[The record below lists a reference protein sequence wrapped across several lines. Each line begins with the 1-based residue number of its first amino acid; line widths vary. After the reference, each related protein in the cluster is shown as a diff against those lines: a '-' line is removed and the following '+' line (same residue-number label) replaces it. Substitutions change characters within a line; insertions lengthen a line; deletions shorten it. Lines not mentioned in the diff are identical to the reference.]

1 VATVIFVT
9 MNVGD
14 FMTVTDLD
22 VGDKITMLPIRSPT
36 SQISHQMIW
45 SPTTNRCQRCNL
57 CNIFLR
63 NITSNDTPD
72 TFRKCLIYTRYRLKF
87 VLNTCYHVGTN
98 TMIFELFHISII
110 QAPYHKSV
118 FSKLTTSVSLSLFFS
133 EKSRKSFLLKM
144 A

>member
-1 VATVIFVT
+1 
-9 MNVGD
+9 
-14 FMTVTDLD
+14 
-22 VGDKITMLPIRSPT
+22 MLAIRSPK
-36 SQISHQMIW
+36 SQICHQL
-45 SPTTNRCQRCNL
+45 SFRLRNRCNL
-57 CNIFLR
+57 CNNFLR
-63 NITSNDTPD
+63 NITSNDTRD

-133 EKSRKSFLLKM
+133 EKSRKSFLLKWLKLRKKESIQNLFGL
-144 A
+144 